1 MITKKRL
8 GRFSDESSP
17 NKSCKNFAVPG
28 LGNIIGNG
36 TYHIQDGIVRK
47 FFCRTCKKSF
57 CDRSRTVFYDLR
69 TTNKIFYDA
78 LTMIIKGKSIRFV
91 SHDLDTTLDT
101 VRSWLSRAAS
111 HPDDVNPT
119 LLNRTGL
126 EVDKLNELWLSVRAK
141 RFSEW
146 KNNNR

>member
-1 MITKKRL
+1 MITKKRS
-8 GRFSDESSP
+8 GRFSD
-17 NKSCKNFAVPG
+17 NACTNNSCRNFAVPG

-57 CDRSRTVFYDLR
+57 CDRTRTAFYDLR
-69 TTNKIFYDA
+69 TTDNKFYDA
-78 LTMIIKGKSIRFV
+78 LTLVIKGKSIRSV
-91 SHDLDTTLDT
+91 AHELDTTLDT
-101 VRSWLSRAAS
+101 VRSWLARAAS

-119 LLNRTGL
+119 LSYRTGF
-126 EVDKLNELWLSVRAK
+126 EVDELNELWSSVRAK

-146 KNNNR
+146 KNRDK